1 MNAKADLVTGAVFQ
15 VLLAS
20 IASVTFAPV
29 ANIIIEAADL
39 GANVSLPVGDLIKT
53 VAFLQVGRRSHQA
66 NLHRCMLQA
75 ATRPAPSLPVSDVAW
90 LSRRAECRPEHQHLE
105 QRQDGY
111 EPSESSSAST
121 TAAASVSVTP
131 ASVRSTE

>member
-90 LSRRAECRPEHQHLE
+90 LSRRAEFGLSISIWGKGKTATSRQSLRRHRRP
-105 QRQDGY
+105 QR
-111 EPSESSSAST
+111 
-121 TAAASVSVTP
+121 P
-131 ASVRSTE
+131 ASL